1 MFNLLRNK
9 SGLGLVEVLMAAGIA
24 GGIALTVAKLSQ
36 DANRVT
42 KTTETNNEINMFI
55 NDVAYTLSDK
65 ASCLA
70 TVPAG
75 TAANGAS
82 IPDIKKV
89 VNGVSTTTYKLF
101 NTAPGNNKYGNNSF
115 SLAAISTE
123 KDPDN
128 KVYLAIKITRHN
140 AVVNGAKEIEKR
152 IPLKVVFDGTGNNIA
167 SCYSDT
173 DNIIA
178 AAAEAACKG
187 NSARWDAAA
196 GECHHDIGL
205 AGATG
210 NPLVCPLYHVPRQ
223 LDTTG
228 GTATFTCQPVY
239 SSANS
244 GCGAGSFINGWD
256 ADGEPNC
263 TPIGGVACAA
273 GDYLRKGASGHYECV
288 TLPTCGDRQILI
300 ANGPGGFQCVTA
312 ACDEN
317 NEYLVAINSS
327 GQPVCKKVSGGSCGP
342 NEYVKQVNTD
352 GSLQCA
358 QVPASANLTQS
369 DYSFVDGYN
378 SSTGIWSRKTIDQT
392 AQQICARI
400 TGFTWNGTN
409 CIPTAAGTTDFE
421 AICLKFP
428 GHTWNGSQC
437 VSASEFSKLINF
449 QLRFNG
455 TSWSVSLTRV
465 IYSTSAADKNINVVI
480 DSVTGSGGA
489 FRFRIHHNTYYMNST
504 ELISAVLSTRDGNNF
519 NLRVGDVS
527 GNNELEFAKAD
538 DASYNNFANGD
549 VINVIWGY

>member
-1 MFNLLRNK
+1 MLNLLRNK

-115 SLAAISTE
+115 SLASISTE

-187 NSARWDAAA
+187 NSARWDAAT
-196 GECHHDIGL
+196 GECYHD
-205 AGATG
+205 TFPDPT
-210 NPLVCPLYHVPRQ
+210 NVCPAGQAFKEVS
-223 LDTTG
+223 TTG
-228 GTATFTCQPVY
+228 GSVRILCQPIQTETHCAV
-239 SSANS
+239 
-244 GCGAGSFINGWD
+244 GSFIDGFK
-256 ADGEPNC
+256 ADGTPACQSLPCSPGQLIRKTATGVQCIDIPNC
-263 TPIGGVACAA
+263 PEGSTLMGDTTA
-273 GDYLRKGASGHYECV
+273 GFKC
-288 TLPTCGDRQILI
+288 
-300 ANGPGGFQCVTA
+300 
-312 ACDEN
+312 
-317 NEYLVAINSS
+317 INAT
-327 GQPVCKKVSGGSCGP
+327 CGP
-342 NEYVKQVNTD
+342 NQYLSSINSNGGSYCKEMPTGAPCGTGQYVKQINAD
-352 GSLQCA
+352 GSLVCEA
-358 QVPASANLTQS
+358 VPAATSLAQQ
-369 DYSFVDGYN
+369 DFSFVDGYN
-378 SSTGIWSRKTIDQT
+378 SATNTWSRKDITQT

-480 DSVTGSGGA
+480 DTVTGSGGA

-504 ELISAVLSTRDGNNF
+504 ELISAVLSTRDGNNY

-538 DASYNNFANGD
+538 DSSYNNFANGD